1 MKFRLL
7 FASVFT
13 IGILISFVFFVLLL
27 VMFSTGLISGAVLV
41 ILTIIINLVT
51 WLISPW
57 LMDLIH
63 KLFYKFKIITYE
75 DLEKRSPYTARFL
88 KEACERNKMK
98 FPMLRI
104 VDDLNP
110 TAYCYGSVPSNS
122 RIVVSEGLFHYLTD
136 EEVAAVYA
144 HELGHIKHLDF
155 IVMTVANTLLM
166 ILYEIYVVFTRMRS
180 NSKNNPLPIIGL
192 ISLIFWLIG
201 TYVVLYLSRTREYMA
216 DRFSAME
223 TKNPNALST
232 ALVKI
237 AYGIAAQPDEAGS
250 HRLLASTRSMGVSD
264 YKSAET
270 VGGVVRLSA
279 TESAPATGRVP
290 AFDPQRVSKVF
301 LFDIY
306 NPWSRI
312 VQLGSTHPLTGKR
325 IKAMMDTAEE
335 LRVQPLFNFDEVK
348 IYGEA
353 LDRGRLYRNFF
364 FEVLIYFAPI
374 ITLILGLVPALFDP
388 YLVGLA
394 PLAFGLG
401 LLLKG
406 IYKFPPISEPKERT
420 VLELMSDPYASPLR
434 GQPVTVEGTVVGRA
448 AAGSFFGEDMVI
460 HDRSG
465 GLMTLNY
472 ESIIPIVGNL
482 FFGISRTKKLI
493 NQTVQGIGWFRRKV
507 SQVVDLK
514 SIVSEE
520 KTYTSYNRLRAIFM
534 GILVTGIGVVT
545 TVLSVVAIVTG
556 VGTAQGAF

>member
-27 VMFSTGLISGAVLV
+27 VMFSTGIIGGVTLV
-41 ILTIIINLVT
+41 VLTIIINIIT
-51 WLISPW
+51 WLVSPW
-57 LMDLIH
+57 IMDLIH
-63 KLFYKFKIITYE
+63 KLFYKFEIITYE
-75 DLEKRSPYTARFL
+75 DLEKRSPYTAKFL
-88 KEACERNKMK
+88 KEACERNRIKL
-98 FPMLRI
+98 PMLRI

-192 ISLIFWLIG
+192 ISLVFWLIG
-201 TYVVLYLSRTREYMA
+201 TYIVLYLSRTREYMA
-216 DRFSAME
+216 DRFSALE

-237 AYGIAAQPDEAGS
+237 AYGIATQPDEAGS

-264 YKSAET
+264 YKNAET
-270 VGGVVRLSA
+270 VGGIVRISS
-279 TESAPATGRVP
+279 TENVRTTDRVP
-290 AFDPQRVSKVF
+290 AFDPQRVSRVF

-335 LRVQPLFNFDEVK
+335 LKVPQMFNFDEIEV
-348 IYGEA
+348 YGQA

-364 FEVLIYFAPI
+364 FEVFIYFAPI
-374 ITLILGLVPALFDP
+374 ITLVLGFVPALFDP
-388 YLVGLA
+388 YLIGLV
-394 PLAFGLG
+394 PLSFGLG

-406 IYKFPPISEPKERT
+406 IYKFPPLSEPKERT

-434 GQPVTVEGTVVGRA
+434 GQPVSVEGTVVGRA

-472 ESIIPIVGNL
+472 ESIIPVIGNL

-493 NQTVQGIGWFRRKV
+493 NQTVRGIGWFRRKI

-514 SIVSEE
+514 NIVTEE
-520 KTYTSYNRLRAIFM
+520 KTYASYNRLRAIFL

-545 TVLSVVAIVTG
+545 TVLSIVAVLTAG
-556 VGTAQGAF
+556 GTTQGAF

>member
-27 VMFSTGLISGAVLV
+27 VMFSTGLIGGVTLV
-41 ILTIIINLVT
+41 VLTIIINIVT
-51 WLISPW
+51 WLVSPW
-57 LMDLIH
+57 IMDLVH
-63 KLFYKFKIITYE
+63 KLFYKFEIITID
-75 DLEKRSPYTARFL
+75 DLAKRSPYTAKFL
-88 KEACERNKMK
+88 AETCERNGMK
-98 FPMLRI
+98 LPMLRI

-180 NSKNNPLPIIGL
+180 SGKNNPLPLIGL

-216 DRFSAME
+216 DRFSALE

-250 HRLLASTRSMGVSD
+250 NRLLASTRSMGVSD

-270 VGGVVRLSA
+270 VGGIVRLSA
-279 TESAPATGRVP
+279 TEQVRSTEKVP

-325 IKAMMDTAEE
+325 IKAMMDVACE
-335 LRVQPLFNFDEVK
+335 LKVPPMFNFDEIQV
-348 IYGEA
+348 YGQA
-353 LDRGRLYRNFF
+353 LDKGRLYRNFF

-374 ITLILGLVPALFDP
+374 ITLILGLIPALFNP
-388 YLVGLA
+388 YLIGLA
-394 PLAFGLG
+394 LLSFGLG

-406 IYKFPPISEPKERT
+406 IYKFPPLSEPQERT

-434 GQPVTVEGTVVGRA
+434 GQPVSVEGTVVGRA

-472 ESIIPIVGNL
+472 ESIIPVVGNL

-493 NQTVQGIGWFRRKV
+493 NQTVRGVGWFRRKV

-514 SIVSEE
+514 NIITKE
-520 KTYTSYNRLRAIFM
+520 KTYTSYNRLRAIFF
-534 GILVTGIGVVT
+534 GILITGAGVVT
-545 TVLSVVAIVTG
+545 AVLSVVAVLTAG
-556 VGTAQGAF
+556 GTTQGAF